1 MQVFKICEVLAASC
15 SGDESL
21 SGEILGG
28 LHEVLGY
35 VDHVTSCDTP
45 PLDHVTSCDTSH
57 LII

>member
-15 SGDESL
+15 SQDESL

-28 LHEVLGY
+28 LLEVLGY

-45 PLDHVTSCDTSH
+45 H
-57 LII
+57 LIM